1 MIIDG
6 NIFLYG
12 LLVMCYAGRVKKIR
26 YCEPTP
32 PSQRQ
37 SSRGASLDSS
47 HSSKTS
53 LQRDKLTSANGGE

>member
-12 LLVMCYAGRVKKIR
+12 LLVMCYAGRVKKNGS
-26 YCEPTP
+26 CGPVPPTRAHKP
-32 PSQRQ
+32 QRPT
-37 SSRGASLDSS
+37 LDSS

-53 LQRDKLTSANGGE
+53 LQRDKLISANGGE